1 MSDTRTSISNALD
14 VFAAVGLKLGAVAT
28 GLGFVYLM
36 YMIFGPQLDAM
47 KTMKPAELASINQS
61 VSWSRIMLVYG
72 SALLVLSLCIRLFYE
87 ETIGLILVLVGAG
100 LYFMAPKGL
109 AGMTTSGA
117 AKTATGK
124 VDPGALL
131 CNGIV
136 HDITL
141 VGLFCLIPGCLL
153 LVRDIVWRITKRLN
167 AKPAPQTEMEKA
179 RAERLAKRRK
189 PYEMCWDMSVCN
201 ERAKRFCPAWEKHKP
216 CWQVKSGCLCDQTI
230 MRQALLERDKEE
242 GRGQKTAAPDTM
254 PKVIMTAKQKK
265 ERCRNCSMYMD
276 HQQQKFK
283 IATPVSLVLVGV
295 LYAVL
300 YKQIYNAF
308 YSFFKGMDHFMK
320 FLTYHKGST
329 ESFSAQGN
337 SVTILGMI
345 CLGVVVL
352 SVTFRLV
359 EWMIFDRK
367 L

>member
-1 MSDTRTSISNALD
+1 
-14 VFAAVGLKLGAVAT
+14 
-28 GLGFVYLM
+28 
-36 YMIFGPQLDAM
+36 
-47 KTMKPAELASINQS
+47 
-61 VSWSRIMLVYG
+61 
-72 SALLVLSLCIRLFYE
+72 
-87 ETIGLILVLVGAG
+87 
-100 LYFMAPKGL
+100 
-109 AGMTTSGA
+109 
-117 AKTATGK
+117 
-124 VDPGALL
+124 
-131 CNGIV
+131 
-136 HDITL
+136 
-141 VGLFCLIPGCLL
+141 
-153 LVRDIVWRITKRLN
+153 
-167 AKPAPQTEMEKA
+167 
-179 RAERLAKRRK
+179 
-189 PYEMCWDMSVCN
+189 
-201 ERAKRFCPAWEKHKP
+201 
-216 CWQVKSGCLCDQTI
+216 

-242 GRGQKTAAPDTM
+242 GRGQKAAAPDTM

-283 IATPVSLVLVGV
+283 IATPVSLVLVGA